1 MIQCVCVDSSDET
14 DLVYDFVRPRQRR
27 KVFAVKG
34 HKGKGRPPVVRP
46 GKAKDK
52 AIHLFIVGVDVV
64 KNRIFS
70 RLRIKPPESGQQP
83 KPGYMHFCTEQENGA
98 DAAYLRQ
105 FGNEIAVP
113 RKLPNGEIVHVYK
126 KKGPNEAVDLEVY
139 AFTALHILG
148 DAVRLNL
155 GALAER
161 LANAARPMTPAPT
174 GAGAPPAPAGPGRRV
189 ISSGPAW

>member
-1 MIQCVCVDSSDET
+1 
-14 DLVYDFVRPRQRR
+14 
-27 KVFAVKG
+27 VKG
-34 HKGKGRPPVVRP
+34 HKGKGRPPVLRP

-64 KNRIFS
+64 KNRVFS
-70 RLRIKPPESGQQP
+70 RLRIKPPQPGQKP
-83 KPGYMHFCTEQENGA
+83 APGYMHFRTEQENGA

-113 RKLPNGEIVHVYK
+113 RKLPNGEMVHVYK

-139 AFTALHILG
+139 AYTALHVLG

-161 LANAARPMTPAPT
+161 L
-174 GAGAPPAPAGPGRRV
+174 G
-189 ISSGPAW
+189 GPAIRSPDPAKGGALRPQRAVDGA